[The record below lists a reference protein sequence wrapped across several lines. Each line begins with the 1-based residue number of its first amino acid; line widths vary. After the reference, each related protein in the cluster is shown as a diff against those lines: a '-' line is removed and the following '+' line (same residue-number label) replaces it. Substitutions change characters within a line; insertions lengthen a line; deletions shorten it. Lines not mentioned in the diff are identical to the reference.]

1 VIAYIRLAFLQ
12 HEQMAQL
19 AEGALSIRMYLLEHG
34 TDEVGRLKELQ
45 IDVHMEGHLPPSL

>member
-1 VIAYIRLAFLQ
+1 
-12 HEQMAQL
+12 
-19 AEGALSIRMYLLEHG
+19 MYLLEHG